1 MTKADVVEIIFE
13 KVGLSKKE
21 AQDIVETIFETIKQA
36 FKEGESVK
44 LSGFGTFNVRR
55 KRARRGR
62 NPKTGSELEITPRRV
77 LTFRASNQLKD
88 AIEKKYGTSQGE

>member
-1 MTKADVVEIIFE
+1 MTKADLVEIIFE

-21 AQDIVETIFETIKQA
+21 AQTIVESIFDTIMLA

-44 LSGFGTFNVRR
+44 LSGFGTFNVRQ

-62 NPKTGSELEITPRRV
+62 NPKTGDELEITPRRV
-77 LTFRASNQLKD
+77 LTFRASNQLK
-88 AIEKKYGTSQGE
+88 ALIEKRHAKGAGE